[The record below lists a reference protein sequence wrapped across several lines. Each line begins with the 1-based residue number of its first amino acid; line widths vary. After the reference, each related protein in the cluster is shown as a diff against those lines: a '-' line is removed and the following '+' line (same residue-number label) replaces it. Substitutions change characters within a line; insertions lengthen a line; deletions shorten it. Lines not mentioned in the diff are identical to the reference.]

1 MTSEKWSWWSLWIFQ
16 YFLAR
21 YLSYPDSLQLGW
33 YTVLTRNNSS
43 WVFSE
48 PEKEVWRYTIAS
60 RRKSFIF
67 LHVVKEEQRGVMDI
81 WCTSGLRRVRR
92 DPSITRGGLDAD
104 QWCVRLSMRSPTVY
118 GKKICRGDCSKITY
132 RTDRRSGSWVGKGR
146 RTVILRY
153 RQLQYCL
160 EIS

>member
-1 MTSEKWSWWSLWIFQ
+1 MTSGRVFCNTPICGKWSWWSLWIFQ

-21 YLSYPDSLQLGW
+21 YLSYPVSLQLGW

-48 PEKEVWRYTIAS
+48 PEKQVCRYTMAS
-60 RRKSFIF
+60 RRKLFIF
-67 LHVVKEEQRGVMDI
+67 LHVVKEEQRGVIDI

-118 GKKICRGDCSKITY
+118 GKKICAAERGARGWKIAPSPHLNMAPTSE
-132 RTDRRSGSWVGKGR
+132 REPK
-146 RTVILRY
+146 I
-153 RQLQYCL
+153 
-160 EIS
+160 E